1 MDQNLYNKLIVSL
14 LFKGEDK
21 KNATHKLSSIKI
33 STNTIK
39 VVYVDQFT
47 KERDAVTTTAAKYK
61 NFLSWHRS
69 LINGRFC
76 TNIAFR
82 KPNNF
87 DTYLKL
93 FNSNMCEIIPVI
105 VKNNICVFTDYNPEV
120 ISRLLLY
127 VQPQIN
133 KTMQYDINEI
143 EMIEIM
149 ELNFINDMETE
160 GQYSSELT
168 DLSCFEF

>member
-1 MDQNLYNKLIVSL
+1 
-14 LFKGEDK
+14 
-21 KNATHKLSSIKI
+21 
-33 STNTIK
+33 
-39 VVYVDQFT
+39 
-47 KERDAVTTTAAKYK
+47 
-61 NFLSWHRS
+61 
-69 LINGRFC
+69 
-76 TNIAFR
+76 
-82 KPNNF
+82 
-87 DTYLKL
+87 
-93 FNSNMCEIIPVI
+93 MCEIIPVI
-105 VKNNICVFTDYNPEV
+105 VKKNICLFTDYNPEV
-120 ISRLLLY
+120 VSRLLLY

>member
-14 LFKGEDK
+14 LFDAKDK
-21 KNATHKLSSIKI
+21 KNATHKLSSIEIKF
-33 STNTIK
+33 NTVK
-39 VVYVDQFT
+39 VIYINQFV
-47 KERDAVTTTAAKYK
+47 KEIDTVITTVTKYK
-61 NFLSWHRS
+61 NFLSWYRS
-69 LINGRFC
+69 LINGRYC
-76 TNIAFR
+76 INIVFS
-82 KPNNF
+82 KPACF
-87 DTYLKL
+87 DNYLKL

>member
-47 KERDAVTTTAAKYK
+47 KERDAVITTAAKYK

-76 TNIAFR
+76 TNITFR

-133 KTMQYDINEI
+133 KTMQYNINEI